1 MVRQYTSGERTQ
13 GLIAFGVVGVLG
25 EGEAGLGDRLDL
37 PRPDQPNGFAG
48 GFGRQAQFADSG
60 TSVGCGTPAPDSDA
74 RSASVSIRQEP
85 PASTS
90 AGRKRALYAIFR
102 LSGTQ

>member
-1 MVRQYTSGERTQ
+1 MVRQYTSGKRTQ
-13 GLIAFGVVGVLG
+13 GLVAFGVVGVLG

-48 GFGRQAQFADSG
+48 GFGRQAQFADSD
-60 TSVGCGTPAPDSDA
+60 TSVECGTPAPEPEA

-90 AGRKRALYAIFR
+90 AGRKRAL
-102 LSGTQ
+102 